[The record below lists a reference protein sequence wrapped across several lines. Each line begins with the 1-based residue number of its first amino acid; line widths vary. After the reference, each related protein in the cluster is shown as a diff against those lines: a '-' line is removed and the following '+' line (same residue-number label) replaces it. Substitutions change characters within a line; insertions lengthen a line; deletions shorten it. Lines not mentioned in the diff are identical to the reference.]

1 MGAFLYEYEIGKA
14 ADVLVH
20 ELFKVKEGESFVITD
35 YKAFFVSCRVARRGD
50 AVQ

>member
-20 ELFKVKEGESFVITD
+20 ELFKVKE
-35 YKAFFVSCRVARRGD
+35 RRKLCDHCGYRE
-50 AVQ
+50 

>member
-20 ELFKVKEGESFVITD
+20 ELFKVKAGESFVITAD
-35 YKAFFVSCRVARRGD
+35 TLSLIHI
-50 AVQ
+50 